1 LRKDRSRSVE
11 EVMEEVRVKVRQA
24 QPVLSIELLQLLQDM
39 IGDLSNAPEPVQI
52 KLFSNNA
59 SLLKEWGPRVGD
71 AIAKVSGVVDV
82 LNGIDNTIS
91 GSAVAY
97 QVNPTTAAR
106 AGFTAEEVATDAAA
120 MLGGEPAVTPM
131 ISNDRSY
138 NVRVRYPLQNRASLA
153 AMSNTL
159 LNSSSG
165 HTATLGSLA
174 SIEQIPGQT
183 EIRRE
188 NLQRDI
194 TVTARLE
201 GRDLG
206 SGMADVQKTVA
217 SLHLPADIRVEY
229 GGTYAE
235 QQQSFKDLVF
245 VLLVAVVLVF
255 LVLLFEFRNLSA
267 PIAILASALLS
278 TSGVIFALLITRT
291 TFNISSFM
299 GLIMVIGIVAKN
311 GILLLDADHKFRGWG
326 FAPEDAMIQA
336 GRRRLRPIVMTALAT
351 VAGMLPLA
359 FGWGAGSQMLQP
371 LAIAVVGGILIS
383 MVLSLVI
390 TPAVYFRLARGQQ
403 KELS

>member
-1 LRKDRSRSVE
+1 
-11 EVMEEVRVKVRQA
+11 
-24 QPVLSIELLQLLQDM
+24 
-39 IGDLSNAPEPVQI
+39 
-52 KLFSNNA
+52 A
-59 SLLKEWGPRVGD
+59 SWRRRDEGPPAR
-71 AIAKVSGVVDV
+71 ALSGVD
-82 LNGIDNTIS
+82 
-91 GSAVAY
+91 
-97 QVNPTTAAR
+97 
-106 AGFTAEEVATDAAA
+106 
-120 MLGGEPAVTPM
+120 
-131 ISNDRSY
+131 
-138 NVRVRYPLQNRASLA
+138 

-174 SIEQIPGQT
+174 AIERIPGQN

-206 SGMADVQKTVA
+206 GGIRDVQKTVA
-217 SLHLPADIRVEY
+217 NLHLPSSIRLEY

-235 QQQSFKDLVF
+235 QQQSFRDLVL
-245 VLLVAVVLVF
+245 VLLLAIVLVF

-267 PIAILASALLS
+267 PIAILSSALLS
-278 TSGVIFALLITRT
+278 TSGVVFALLVTRT

-311 GILLLDADHKFRGWG
+311 GILLLDAEQKFRGWG
-326 FAPEDAMIQA
+326 FSPEDAMIQA

-359 FGWGAGSQMLQP
+359 FALGAGSQMLQP
-371 LAIAVVGGILIS
+371 LAIAVIGGISIS
-383 MVLSLVI
+383 MVLSLII
-390 TPAVYFRLARGQQ
+390 TPAVYFRLGRGKQA
-403 KELS
+403 KEVDSVAQVF